1 MRIAR
6 EGWPFIGAFWL
17 MELGFVLFGYSTAAL
32 VWLPVAIWVI
42 AFFRDPIRTGPRG
55 ERLVIAPA
63 DGLVVSVR
71 SIDEPD
77 FHGGEVQRVSI
88 FMNVFNVH
96 VNRYP
101 VDGTITYRKYSPGAF
116 VNAAAEKASLD
127 NEQSSV
133 GIVTTRGKVLVRQIA
148 GLIARR
154 IVTDHGEG
162 TAVQQGERMG
172 LIRFGSRVDVF
183 LPNDVVVKVAEGE
196 RTVAGVSI
204 IGEWP

>member
-1 MRIAR
+1 
-6 EGWPFIGAFWL
+6 
-17 MELGFVLFGYSTAAL
+17 
-32 VWLPVAIWVI
+32 
-42 AFFRDPIRTGPRG
+42 
-55 ERLVIAPA
+55 
-63 DGLVVSVR
+63 VVSVR
-71 SIDEPD
+71 HIDEPD
-77 FHGGEVQRVSI
+77 FLGGEVQRVSI

-101 VDGTITYRKYSPGAF
+101 VDGSITYRKYSPGAF
-116 VNAAAEKASLD
+116 VNAAAEKASLE

-133 GIVTTRGKVLVRQIA
+133 GIVTTHGKVLVRQIA

-154 IVTDHGEG
+154 IITDHGMG
-162 TAVQQGERMG
+162 AAVRQGERMG

-183 LPNDVVVKVAEGE
+183 LPTGVAVKVAEGE